1 MRMRQVCEQTGLTD
15 RAVRLYV
22 ESGLLQPL
30 EEQGYSGRR
39 NLHFSDA
46 DVEILKAVS
55 TLRKADFSIADIR
68 EMQRFPARIPAILEM
83 QKKKLA
89 GEINDKMRILHTLE
103 KYDESAVSNYFC
115 LAERLDASA
124 SSNILPKEDSMMRLK
139 DVQRT
144 VKKRI
149 PSVLAFAMLV
159 TGCIALL
166 PIFIQTAFADVKP
179 LGRGEVLYEY
189 VFSWE
194 NFFSCLPLFLVW
206 FLMAIAA
213 VFELLHIVKGGRRCS
228 AFGAA
233 LCALSVA
240 ILLFLPEEIRSALYE
255 FEFLSYR
262 HSLLWYFVS
271 GESEGMDLFIQ
282 SLKFLPASFS
292 AILALIGVFWSKET
306 TESK

>member
-15 RAVRLYV
+15 RAVRLYI

-39 NLHFSDA
+39 SFHFSDA
-46 DVEILKAVS
+46 DIETLKVVS

-68 EMQRFPARIPAILEM
+68 EMQQFPERIPAILER

-89 GEINDKMRILHTLE
+89 GEIDNKKRILHTLE
-103 KYDESAVSNYFC
+103 KHDCFAVLDYSF
-115 LAERLDASA
+115 LAERLGGST

-144 VKKRI
+144 VRKRI
-149 PSVLAFAMLV
+149 PSVLAFALLV
-159 TGCIALL
+159 LGCTVLL
-166 PIFIQTAFADVKP
+166 PVFIRTAFADVKL
-179 LGRGEVLYEY
+179 LGRGEFLYEY

-194 NFFSCLPLFLVW
+194 NFFACFPLFPAWLA
-206 FLMAIAA
+206 LAIAA
-213 VFELLHIVKGGRRCS
+213 ILMLFHIVKGERRYS
-228 AFGAA
+228 LLGVA
-233 LCALSVA
+233 LCIFSVVS
-240 ILLFLPEEIRSALYE
+240 LLFLSEETRSVLYE

-262 HSLLWYFVS
+262 HSLLWNVLS
-271 GESEGMDLFIQ
+271 GESEAMDLFVQ

-292 AILALIGVFWSKET
+292 AILALLGVFWNKE